1 MAYPYVVFATRKQL
15 TITTMNI
22 FKRTIVFTI
31 FLLAATEFSVAQNPA
46 DRILGTYYVIE
57 PSSKEESK
65 VQIYKTDKGTY
76 FGKVIWMK
84 NPNMPD
90 GTPKRD
96 IKNPDPSLR
105 NTRGDQ
111 IVLVKNFTYNSKTGE
126 WVNGEIYNPVE
137 GKTYKCKMAFESD
150 TKLKV
155 RGYIG
160 VPALGRSMYWKKL

>member
-1 MAYPYVVFATRKQL
+1 MDIL
-15 TITTMNI
+15 
-22 FKRTIVFTI
+22 FTI
-31 FLLAATEFSVAQNPA
+31 NLIDISMLKRILFIAILFIASTPAVKAQNPA

-57 PSSKEESK
+57 PTSKEESK
-65 VQIYKTDKGTY
+65 VQIYKAPNGTY

-105 NTRGDQ
+105 STRGDQ
-111 IVLVKNFTYNSKTGE
+111 IVLVKNFTYNSKNGE